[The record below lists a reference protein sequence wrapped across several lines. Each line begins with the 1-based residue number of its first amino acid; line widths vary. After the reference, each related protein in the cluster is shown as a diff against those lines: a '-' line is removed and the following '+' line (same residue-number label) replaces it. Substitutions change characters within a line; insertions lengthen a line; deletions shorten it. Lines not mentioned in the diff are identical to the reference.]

1 MEYDWAHW
9 SALAARDP
17 EAFERERR
25 ATIDAFIAEASP
37 DLQPRLKGLQFR
49 IDLERQRSATPLG
62 ASIRLNRLMWDSFIE
77 LRSALERLRDAS
89 PGRPA
94 VAAPAAAPRAAA
106 VLRFPQ
112 QGRSRA

>member
-25 ATIDAFIAEASP
+25 ATIDAFIAGAPREHQA
-37 DLQPRLKGLQFR
+37 RLKGLQFR

-62 ASIRLNRLMWDSFIE
+62 ASIRLNRLMWDSFTE
-77 LRSALERLRDAS
+77 LRSALEKLRDAS
-89 PGRPA
+89 PARPA
-94 VAAPAAAPRAAA
+94 AVARAAAPRVAA
-106 VLRFPQ
+106 VLRFPAER
-112 QGRSRA
+112 RS